1 MESIP
6 HNEHHFN
13 RNIEIKIAWICPET
27 IIKVISFIETQR
39 ERWESLEARPE
50 IEQGQPVMEGFGGH
64 AKELEIYP
72 EHSGK
77 YCDIIRFVL
86 GRESRMIVGDRFEEE

>member
-1 MESIP
+1 MGITGGTSRDRAGP
-6 HNEHHFN
+6 ASYG
-13 RNIEIKIAWICPET
+13 R
-27 IIKVISFIETQR
+27 V
-39 ERWESLEARPE
+39 
-50 IEQGQPVMEGFGGH
+50 GGH

-86 GRESRMIVGDRFEEE
+86 GRESRTIVGDRFEEE